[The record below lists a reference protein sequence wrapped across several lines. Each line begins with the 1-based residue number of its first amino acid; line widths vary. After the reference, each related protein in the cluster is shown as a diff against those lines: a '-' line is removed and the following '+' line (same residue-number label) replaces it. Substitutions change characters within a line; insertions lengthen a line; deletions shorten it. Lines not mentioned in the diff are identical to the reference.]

1 MIIYMSSDRD
11 PAFPLMRNSSVS
23 PSLVLGAI
31 LQVWIASTFSEKG
44 FITIRLFNF
53 LPGFNVFFNT
63 LLSLLRS
70 SHNFQGISQFDF
82 ENARPAHTVTFS
94 RGLGLRAGL
103 LCPHLN
109 DICISGFIIWRLAES
124 ASFCIMQVGQLYQFN
139 IHQALT
145 SLSRCPL

>member
-1 MIIYMSSDRD
+1 MSSDRD
-11 PAFPLMRNSSVS
+11 PGFPLMRNSGVS

-31 LQVWIASTFSEKG
+31 LQVWVAFTFSEKG

-53 LPGFNVFFNT
+53 SPGFNVFFNT

-70 SHNFQGISQFDF
+70 SHNFQGIFQFDF
-82 ENARPAHTVTFS
+82 EHARPAHTVTFS

-109 DICISGFIIWRLAES
+109 DICISGL
-124 ASFCIMQVGQLYQFN
+124 CIMQVGQLYQFN
-139 IHQALT
+139 IHQAFT